1 MAGSVKVEILEQYT
15 LMEAGSAPS
24 CAWLILAA
32 RATMPGCP
40 ILLAENPM
48 THPEYILTLSC
59 LDQRGIVHRVSGFL
73 AEHGCNIIDS
83 AQFGDPEA
91 KMFFMRVHFAL
102 ELEGIDDA
110 TLRARFAALCS
121 AMGMQGQLHDARAKP
136 RVLIMVSKIGHCL
149 NDLLFRYKSGLLPVE
164 IPAIVSNHMDFYQL
178 AASYNIPFHHL
189 PLANGASEQARLAHE
204 ARVLELL
211 ELHQVEL
218 VVLARYMQI
227 LSPRLCDALKGRAIN
242 IHHSFLPSFKGARP
256 YAQAHRRGVK
266 LIGATAH
273 FVTGELDEGP
283 IIEQDVERVD
293 HAMSVEQL
301 TAIGRDVEC
310 VVLARAVKWFV
321 EHRILQNGDKT
332 VVFN

>member
-1 MAGSVKVEILEQYT
+1 
-15 LMEAGSAPS
+15 
-24 CAWLILAA
+24 
-32 RATMPGCP
+32 
-40 ILLAENPM
+40 M

-59 LDQRGIVHRVSGFL
+59 LDQRGIVLRVSGFL

-83 AQFGDPEA
+83 DQFGDPES
-91 KMFFMRVHFAL
+91 KLFFMRIHFAL
-102 ELEGIDDA
+102 EEPNVSDA
-110 TLRARFAALCS
+110 TLRAGFDALCAHLNAS
-121 AMGMQGQLHDARAKP
+121 GQLHDAARKP

-149 NDLLFRYKSGLLPVE
+149 NDLLFRYRSGLLPVE
-164 IPAIVSNHMDFYQL
+164 IPAIVSNHMEFYQL

-189 PLANGASEQARLAHE
+189 PLEAGASESDKLAQE
-204 ARVLELL
+204 SRIIELL
-211 ELHQVEL
+211 DRHRIDL

-227 LSPRLCDALKGRAIN
+227 LSPGLCEALKGRAIN

-273 FVTGELDEGP
+273 FVTGDLDEGP

-293 HAMSVEQL
+293 HAMSVEAL
-301 TAIGRDVEC
+301 TAIGRDVES

-321 EHRILQNGDKT
+321 EHRILLNGDKT
-332 VVFN
+332 VVFS